1 MSTTQGSDSEYQ
13 CTWLSRTRFN
23 ELLEEYRESATPE
36 RRGKIFINQEM
47 YNDIK
52 GVLEVWFTLLV
63 FYHYLLTLIILQ
75 KGTRYNRQRGSKFV
89 SWARKRFKLTS
100 FANNVTIVTLAKD
113 ENKTIAIEEQLY
125 KTITKAHEDCQHG
138 GKHATLARVSKL
150 VDRLNV
156 TYIYTWNV
164 YSLPG
169 TYTAPICLY
178 ARLSSIASHAQRITL
193 EVAHKQLLE
202 PFMHQHSCILF
213 R

>member
-1 MSTTQGSDSEYQ
+1 MARDGDNVLLNWVDQRSQSWIIGYLREVLEYKYSSLIFVSLFAFLNHPASTMSTTQGSDSEYQ

-36 RRGKIFINQEM
+36 RRAKIFINQEM

-52 GVLEVWFTLLV
+52 GVLEVCVTSLV
-63 FYHYLLTLIILQ
+63 FHHYLLTLIILQ
-75 KGTRYNRQRGSKFV
+75 KGTRCNRQRGSKFV
-89 SWARKRFKLTS
+89 LWARKRFKLTS

-156 TYIYTWNV
+156 TYIYT
-164 YSLPG
+164 
-169 TYTAPICLY
+169 
-178 ARLSSIASHAQRITL
+178 
-193 EVAHKQLLE
+193 
-202 PFMHQHSCILF
+202 
-213 R
+213 